1 MPTKINR
8 PSAGLIYGPRMFS
21 AEPASPP
28 EADAFRQTGWSVCPP
43 GAPAPRR
50 DEDCR
55 NARGGV
61 LETAAQQQLA
71 RVGMKISLAHYGR
84 VGKAPEIMP
93 EQRQRRRER
102 RLAAPIGMNRLE
114 QFGPVIG
121 VELRFQAAQDRKST
135 RLNSSHGY

>member
-43 GAPAPRR
+43 GTPAPRR

-71 RVGMKISLAHYGR
+71 RVGMKISLVHDGR

-102 RLAAPIGMNRLE
+102 RLTAPIGMDHLE
-114 QFGPVIG
+114 
-121 VELRFQAAQDRKST
+121 DRKST
-135 RLNSSHGY
+135 RLNSSH